1 MSSLR
6 DRMKIGASITLNA
19 DDEATAA
26 SMKSATPIT
35 GPGQTMQIAGL
46 RKQLEE
52 AKLKLTERDAE
63 AEKRIKELEE
73 QLAHA
78 SALEVPLSK
87 LHEVPGRRRFMPPEK
102 YAELRE
108 NLRHQELTQPVVVQI
123 RADGEYEIVSGHHR
137 TDAFRELGR
146 ETIRC
151 VLKEGSSAEA
161 DDSAFF
167 ANLMQSD
174 LTDYEKYIGL
184 KRYQE
189 NHPELTQSEIAEHV
203 GISQP
208 HVSALLSFD
217 RLPKDALVIL
227 ELHKGILGARAVTEL
242 VSLTEAGKG
251 ASVVQAIQHVAD
263 QKLDQSQAVRFVRE
277 ADKPKAV
284 KPQAATFKVKTGKS
298 TWCDVRRAKNV
309 MRIEF
314 HSEETAEAV
323 HEAIREHLEKLAQ
336 AK

>member
-6 DRMKIGASITLNA
+6 ERMTKGLSITLSPEEEAAA
-19 DDEATAA
+19 DSMRA
-26 SMKSATPIT
+26 STPIT
-35 GPGQTMQIAGL
+35 GPGQTMQIAAL
-46 RKQLEE
+46 RRQLEE
-52 AKLKLTERDAE
+52 AKLTLTERDAE
-63 AEKRIKELEE
+63 AEKRIKDLEE

-87 LHEVPGRRRFMPPEK
+87 LHEVPGRRRFMPPER

-108 NLRHQELTQPVVVQI
+108 NLRHQALTQPVVVQL
-123 RADGEYEIVSGHHR
+123 RNDGEYEIVSGHHR
-137 TDAFRELGR
+137 TDAYRELGR

-151 VLKEGSSAEA
+151 VLQEGSSLEA

-174 LTDYEKYIGL
+174 LTDYEKYVGL
-184 KRYQE
+184 KRYQA
-189 NHPELTQSEIAEHV
+189 NHAELTQSQIAEHV

-208 HVSALLSFD
+208 QVSALLSFE
-217 RLPKDALVIL
+217 RLPKEALTIL
-227 ELHKGILGARAVTEL
+227 ETHKGILGARAATEL
-242 VSLTEAGKG
+242 VGLTEAGKG
-251 ASVVQAIQHVAD
+251 DAVVQAIQQVAN
-263 QKLDQSQAVRFVRE
+263 QKLDQSQAVRFVRN
-277 ADKPKAV
+277 ADKPKVA
-284 KPQAATFKVKTGKS
+284 KPTAATFKVKTGKS

-323 HEAIREHLEKLAQ
+323 HEAIREHLEKLSQ